1 MKDVIIVGGGLSGML
16 TARALHQAGMSVMLM
31 EQHELGRDSSWAANG
46 MLNPVYPWHC
56 PAPVMDLVLN
66 GLQHYPALS
75 AELNTVSAI
84 DMQWEISGTLYL
96 DQAEYAAAQR
106 WAAQYQQEY
115 ERLAGAAALKRSELA
130 LAPTF
135 SEGLYFPHFC
145 QLRNPR
151 QLAALRA
158 WLRSYPVLISEHNPV
173 ESLIIEDGVVR
184 GVRMGNQDWLAKRVI
199 LTTGAWSNGFA
210 ELQLGIRSTTTHSVI
225 FRGEPERLKHMV
237 IYQGKSLV
245 PRRDG
250 RIVFSTPLSG
260 DAMGTTDP
268 LAAMQAEAVEL
279 IPALADIRMQ
289 HQWCGVFPETLD
301 GLPYIGEHS
310 QLANLWVNVGLA
322 QYGLAATVA
331 SARLLVAQLLDET
344 PELDPLPFNL
354 ARA

>member
-16 TARALHQAGMSVMLM
+16 TARALHQAGMSVMLI

-75 AELNTVSAI
+75 AELNSVSAI
-84 DMQWEISGTLYL
+84 DMQWEVSGTLYL
-96 DQAEYAAAQR
+96 DANEYSAAQA
-106 WAAQYQQEY
+106 WATHYQQAYQLLDGMEWLHAC
-115 ERLAGAAALKRSELA
+115 EPA
-130 LAPTF
+130 LAPAF
-135 SEGLYFPHFC
+135 NQGLHFPQFA

-158 WLRSYPVLISEHNPV
+158 WLRSYPVLISEHTSV
-173 ESLIIEDGVVR
+173 DSLIIEEGAIC
-184 GVRMGNQDWLAKRVI
+184 GVRMGGQEWRAKRVI
-199 LTTGAWSNGFA
+199 LTTGAWSSSFP

-225 FRGEPERLKHMV
+225 FRGEPDVLKHMV

-250 RIVFSTPLSG
+250 RIVFSTPLNNSEQ
-260 DAMGTTDP
+260 ALADP
-268 LAAMQAEAVEL
+268 LAAMKAEAMEL
-279 IPALADIRMQ
+279 VPALEHIRMQ

-301 GLPYIGEHS
+301 GLPYIGEHNHI
-310 QLANLWVNVGLA
+310 ANLWVSVGLA

-331 SARLLVAQLLDET
+331 SARLLVAQVLGETLDIDPT
-344 PELDPLPFNL
+344 PFSLG
-354 ARA
+354 R